1 MTDLPIIIRSDLVRA
16 AGAPRQRVQAS
27 FVPSGEGS
35 ELRAAY
41 DLWVARRAYA
51 LLDRAYPGHGWQVIA
66 DSAQG
71 YVGVRLPILTGGN
84 WAYLIKW
91 ADLTPAQVIRAG
103 GELLERYRLPR
114 GRFELGAFLA
124 ARERDSI
131 LLDRSKKVPE

>member
-1 MTDLPIIIRSDLVRA
+1 MTDLPIIIREDAVRS
-16 AGAPRQRVQAS
+16 GGVPRQRVQQS
-27 FVPSGEGS
+27 FIPSGEGS
-35 ELRAAY
+35 ASRAAY

-91 ADLTPAQVIRAG
+91 PDLTPAQVIRAG

-114 GRFELGAFLA
+114 GRFEVGTFLE

>member
-1 MTDLPIIIRSDLVRA
+1 MTDLPIVIREDAVRHG
-16 AGAPRQRVQAS
+16 GAPRQRVQAS

-35 ELRAAY
+35 DLRARY

-71 YVGVRLPILTGGN
+71 YVGIRLPVLTGGN
-84 WAYLIKW
+84 WAYLIRW
-91 ADLTPAQVIRAG
+91 GDLAPARVVMAG

-114 GRFELGAFLA
+114 GRFELGTFLE
-124 ARERDSI
+124 AREKHSI
-131 LLDRSKKVPE
+131 LLDRARKIPS

>member
-1 MTDLPIIIRSDLVRA
+1 MSDLPILVRA
-16 AGAPRQRVQAS
+16 EAARVGDRLMKVEAR
-27 FVPSGEGS
+27 FVRSGEGS
-35 ELRAAY
+35 DRRAAY

-71 YVGVRLPILTGGN
+71 YVGIRLPILTGGN

-91 ADLTPAQVIRAG
+91 ADLTPGQVIRAG

-114 GRFELGAFLA
+114 GRFELGRFLD
-124 ARERDSI
+124 AREKYSV
-131 LLDRSKKVPE
+131 LLDRSRKIPS

>member
-1 MTDLPIIIRSDLVRA
+1 MTDLPIIIREDVVRRG
-16 AGAPRQRVQAS
+16 GAPRQRVQAS

-51 LLDRAYPGHGWQVIA
+51 LLDRAYTGHGWQVIA

-114 GRFELGAFLA
+114 GRFELGTFLE
-124 ARERDSI
+124 AREKHSI
-131 LLDRSKKVPE
+131 LLKPGRKVPS

>member
-1 MTDLPIIIRSDLVRA
+1 MNDRPVLIRSELERA
-16 AGAPRQRVQAS
+16 AGTPRQKVEAS
-27 FVPSGEGS
+27 FVPSGAGS
-35 ELRAAY
+35 ASRAAY

-114 GRFELGAFLA
+114 GRFELGRFLE
-124 ARERDSI
+124 AREKHSI
-131 LLDRSKKVPE
+131 LLGRTREVPS

>member
-1 MTDLPIIIRSDLVRA
+1 MNDRPIIVRSDLVRA
-16 AGAPRQRVQAS
+16 AGAPRQKVEAR
-27 FVPSGEGS
+27 FGPSGEGS
-35 ELRAAY
+35 ASRAAY

-51 LLDRAYPGHGWQVIA
+51 LLDTAYPGHGWQVIA

-71 YVGVRLPILTGGN
+71 YVGIRLPILTGGN

-114 GRFELGAFLA
+114 GRFELGRFLE
-124 ARERDSI
+124 AREKHSI
-131 LLDRSKKVPE
+131 LLMPGRTIPE